1 MLLLLARILAAASP
15 PSESRFVLCI
25 AVSSPSI
32 FLVLGRS
39 ESFKSICLNM
49 SIVGGGGYS
58 AGREGGDPGEEG
70 GGGGRW
76 APPPVPTQLCRLISP
91 VTGLSDRVPARTSI
105 NALISAATRLNTAT
119 ATRWRSI
126 LWMFTAS
133 CEQPG
138 PVLIADGCP
147 CQQCSQPH
155 PKKSFTQRK
164 RKAECGAAECCLN
177 VTGRETV

>member
-1 MLLLLARILAAASP
+1 MLLLLLARILAAASP

-70 GGGGRW
+70 GGGGGW
-76 APPPVPTQLCRLISP
+76 APPPEHSTLPSH
-91 VTGLSDRVPARTSI
+91 LSSDWV
-105 NALISAATRLNTAT
+105 
-119 ATRWRSI
+119 
-126 LWMFTAS
+126 
-133 CEQPG
+133 E
-138 PVLIADGCP
+138 
-147 CQQCSQPH
+147 
-155 PKKSFTQRK
+155 
-164 RKAECGAAECCLN
+164 
-177 VTGRETV
+177 

>member
-1 MLLLLARILAAASP
+1 MLLLLLARILAAASP

-58 AGREGGDPGEEG
+58 AGREGGDGH
-70 GGGGRW
+70 RRRN
-76 APPPVPTQLCRLISP
+76 TQLCRLISP

-155 PKKSFTQRK
+155 PKKVSPEEKER
-164 RKAECGAAECCLN
+164 LN
-177 VTGRETV
+177 AGRQNVV